1 MFPVARSG
9 GLHVS
14 LCWRLRHASPFS
26 SSSFTSARHPNTPLH
41 LDPSLKALL
50 KDVDISLT
58 HSRTHPPP
66 QRKELEVLPVD
77 KEETN
82 GKPLDEEDAQ
92 DEYTQRKS
100 PAAHFGSQQIGA
112 VTIPIQLRN
121 SINVMI
127 SGVTLFILWHLVTLL
142 WV

>member
-1 MFPVARSG
+1 MFLVVRSG
-9 GLHVS
+9 GLRVS
-14 LCWRLRHASPFS
+14 LSWRRRHASPFS
-26 SSSFTSARHPNTPLH
+26 SSSLTSASHPNPPLH

-66 QRKELEVLPVD
+66 QRKELEVLPID
-77 KEETN
+77 KETN
-82 GKPLDEEDAQ
+82 GKSLDEEDAQ

-112 VTIPIQLRN
+112 VIIPTQLRN

-127 SGVTLFILWHLVTLL
+127 SGATLFILWHLVTLL